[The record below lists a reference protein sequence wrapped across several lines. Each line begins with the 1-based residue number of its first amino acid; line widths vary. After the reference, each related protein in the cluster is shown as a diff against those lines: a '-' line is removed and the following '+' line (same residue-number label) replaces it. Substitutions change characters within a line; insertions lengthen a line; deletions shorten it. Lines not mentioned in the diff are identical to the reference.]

1 MTNSI
6 IKGNVLKF
14 EDNVNTDVIAPG
26 RWMREGLEVL
36 RLHTMEAIRP
46 DFYKDV
52 KPGDILVAG
61 RNFGCGSHRGAAT
74 SIIKLLGIS
83 AIVADSLARIYFR
96 NCIALGIPVFSASG
110 VSGLVEEGDSLEITM
125 GEDIV
130 LIKNISKNKEMSAPP
145 LPETMAKIL
154 EVGGM
159 YELLRQR
166 LAGADRNE

>member
-1 MTNSI
+1 MSDRI
-6 IKGNVLKF
+6 LKGSALKF

-52 KPGDILVAG
+52 KPGDIIVAG

-110 VSGLVEEGDSLEITM
+110 VSEMVEEGDALEITI
-125 GEDIV
+125 GGDSV
-130 LIKNISKNKEMSAPP
+130 LIRNTSKNKELAAPP
-145 LPETMAKIL
+145 LPETMARIL

-166 LAGADRNE
+166 LADAGTR